1 MNKFWRFILILSLL
15 GNLGVFYVAMK
26 ALEYRNHI
34 NFFLD
39 KYTTVVK
46 EFSQRSVYADQNAK
60 LVSDTTIPNRI
71 VFLGTQVIERW
82 KVDSLFAPEYHAIN
96 RGVFGQRAAG
106 LLLRFKPDVID
117 VKPVVVFIEISS
129 YNFRSEVSVQEIKDY
144 LESLATLAK
153 ANNIT
158 PVLTTTIPFRDKQYE
173 LEGYQLGDSVQ
184 VYNAWIREYAKAH
197 SFPIVDCNAL
207 LQDSRGFLREDL
219 SFDDIDPNEAG
230 YQLLTQATQKALA
243 EIAHQ

>member
-1 MNKFWRFILILSLL
+1 MTKFWRFILIISLL

-39 KYTTVVK
+39 KYTMVVK
-46 EFSQRSVYADQNAK
+46 EFSQRSVYADQNTK
-60 LVSDTTIPNRI
+60 LISDTVTPNRV

-82 KVDSLFAPEYHAIN
+82 KVDSLFAPEYDAIN

-106 LLLRFKPDVID
+106 LVLRFKPDVID
-117 VKPVVVFIEISS
+117 LKPRAVFIEISS
-129 YNFRSEVSVQEIKDY
+129 YNFRSEISVQEIKDY

-153 ANNIT
+153 ANNII
-158 PVLTTTIPFRDKQYE
+158 PVLTTTIPFRDKQYA
-173 LEGYQLGDSVQ
+173 LAGYQLGDSVQ
-184 VYNAWIREYAKAH
+184 IYNTWIREYAKAH
-197 SFPIVDCNAL
+197 ALPLVDCSAL

-243 EIAHQ
+243 EIASQ